1 MNRVFLQRSKHLL
14 LALGTTSA
22 VGTWSICE
30 GKGGECPYDHKSQKA
45 QKKKKESKCPYE
57 GNTDSSNK
65 VFNVYAQE
73 IDPRNRVPYVVFERE
88 NFTFT
93 VHLLIALT
101 RITYS

>member
-1 MNRVFLQRSKHLL
+1 MNRVFIQKSTKHLL
-14 LALGTTSA
+14 IALGTTSA
-22 VGTWSICE
+22 LTAGTLLCE
-30 GKGGECPYDHKSQKA
+30 GECPYDHKA

>member
-1 MNRVFLQRSKHLL
+1 MSLRSQ
-14 LALGTTSA
+14 GT
-22 VGTWSICE
+22 E
-30 GKGGECPYDHKSQKA
+30 E
-45 QKKKKESKCPYE
+45 KKESKCPYE

-88 NFTFT
+88 SFIFN